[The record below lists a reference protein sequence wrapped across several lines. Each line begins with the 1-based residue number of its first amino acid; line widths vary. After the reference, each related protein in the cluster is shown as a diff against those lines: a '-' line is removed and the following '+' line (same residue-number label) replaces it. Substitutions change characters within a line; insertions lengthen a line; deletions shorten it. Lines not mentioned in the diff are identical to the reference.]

1 MSLFISSKKP
11 YLLDPKIETD
21 TPLPVFKS
29 VSEILGEHIW
39 WITFLA
45 LLLIGLSVIWIWKKR
60 LSDRP
65 TEKVEAPRIDPYA
78 EAMRELD
85 ALQSLNPQPLAK
97 PYVFKLSEILRLYVE
112 RKFSLPALEQTGE
125 EFIREVL
132 VHPFLQKNFE
142 QPLRA
147 FVDKGDRIKYSPVSC
162 DGHELKELLESA
174 KSFIHSAQ
182 SKWEKEQSPKEV
194 KETLSEKTYKIR

>member
-1 MSLFISSKKP
+1 MNK
-11 YLLDPKIETD
+11 E
-21 TPLPVFKS
+21 LPVFKS

-142 QPLRA
+142 HCQWRS
-147 FVDKGDRIKYSPVSC
+147 KVS
-162 DGHELKELLESA
+162 S
-174 KSFIHSAQ
+174 
-182 SKWEKEQSPKEV
+182 
-194 KETLSEKTYKIR
+194 